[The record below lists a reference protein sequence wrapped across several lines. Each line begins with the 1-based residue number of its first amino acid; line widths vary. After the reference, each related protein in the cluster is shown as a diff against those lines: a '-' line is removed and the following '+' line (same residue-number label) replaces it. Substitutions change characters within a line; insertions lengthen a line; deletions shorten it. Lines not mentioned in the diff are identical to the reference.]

1 MILYRNHTSARMIP
15 YIDIHTHKSQLSEEV
30 ISVRNCDDETV
41 PETWCSIGIHP
52 WQSIQVISDNGFIE
66 RSMKS
71 LAVKCKLPQV
81 LFLGETGLD
90 AKRGA
95 DMEIQ
100 KELFLRHVELS
111 EQLGKPMIIHCVKA
125 IEEIVAIHKQQHPSQ
140 RWIMHGYRK
149 NATLANQILRQ
160 GIELSFGR
168 YFDAEAM
175 KMAYE
180 ANVLWLE
187 TDESG
192 ERIEDVYQM
201 ASEALSVSVEELK
214 LNIYQRAVQLSSSFR
229 GE

>member
-1 MILYRNHTSARMIP
+1 MIP